1 MVKDGSRNISNMSDQ
16 LGARNGYNLLK
27 TAVEKTKWLLLT
39 KPLAKKLEQQ

>member
-1 MVKDGSRNISNMSDQ
+1 MEAEIFRTCQTNWEPET
-16 LGARNGYNLLK
+16 LK